1 MCDPISM
8 ATMAIGTIQAGVSY
22 QAEKAGAAQQNAY
35 YRQNAANANQAAR
48 DEQFALNQRKTQEQE
63 AAAAEKLD
71 IMKEHRAAKASAQ
84 VAAGEAGVA
93 GVSVDALMRDIMG
106 QQSAATDRVDQQTE
120 WSLNQLNDEMR
131 AIHTRNKDRINGVQ
145 RAAAP
150 SFVST
155 GLAIGS
161 SALDSYSGAVDRR
174 LKLGEGWWKK
184 P

>member
-1 MCDPISM
+1 MIGL
-8 ATMAIGTIQAGVSY
+8 AIGGLTQAASY
-22 QAEKAGAAQQNAY
+22 QAETAAAAQQNAY

-48 DEQFALNQRKTQEQE
+48 DEQFATQKRMIQEQE
-63 AAAAEKLD
+63 AAAAEKID
-71 IMKEHRAAKASAQ
+71 IMKEHRAAKATAE
-84 VAAGEAGVA
+84 VAAGEAGVS

-106 QQSAATDRVDQQTE
+106 QQSQAIDRTDQQTE

-131 AIHTRNKDRINGVQ
+131 AIRTRNTDRINSVQ
-145 RAAAP
+145 RAAKP

-161 SALDSYSGAVDRR
+161 TALDSYSGAVDRR